1 MRRREERL
9 QQHGQLLQRPP
20 LAAAVGGREG
30 EPHLE
35 CRELLGEEGRER
47 RGGHRG
53 GTQLCEDEGE
63 RLLGSQLPRVPKGVV
78 LRRRQRRVRES
89 GRRLARARTRWARR
103 KFRQSEATR
112 TS

>member
-1 MRRREERL
+1 MVWPAAYVSCSED
-9 QQHGQLLQRPP
+9 GS
-20 LAAAVGGREG
+20 AVFAGVGGSAAVGGREG

-78 LRRRQRRVRES
+78 LRRRQRRVRERAEI
-89 GRRLARARTRWARR
+89 GARENALG
-103 KFRQSEATR
+103 
-112 TS
+112 